1 MAQKKKTRTR
11 TQKTDGH
18 SSVAQNSVFAGKGT
32 PPYSS
37 SKPVKVPRLTQR
49 KTR

>member
-1 MAQKKKTRTR
+1 MTQKKKTRTQK
-11 TQKTDGH
+11 QKTDRH

-37 SKPVKVPRLTQR
+37 TKPL
-49 KTR
+49 